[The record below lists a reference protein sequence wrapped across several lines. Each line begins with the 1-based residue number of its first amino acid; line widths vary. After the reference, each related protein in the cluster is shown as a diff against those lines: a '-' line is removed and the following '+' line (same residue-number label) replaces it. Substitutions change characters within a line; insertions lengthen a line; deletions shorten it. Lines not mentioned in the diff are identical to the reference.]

1 MSTANSASV
10 SAPLQA
16 QQEDHKK
23 RSLKSLLPL
32 FRMLLPYKVRIAIA
46 LVALLL
52 SSALVPAIGE
62 GMRLVI
68 DSGFAR
74 GNADML
80 DSTLLVM
87 AVVIGIMGAITYI
100 RVFNVY
106 WVGVRFTADLRMRLY
121 NHILKLSPAFFEAT
135 RTGEAISRL
144 TNDVTLV
151 ETIMGG
157 AMFYAARMFVTMCGC
172 GVMLLVTSVKL
183 SLLALACLPF
193 VALPIVMLGRKLRA
207 LSRAMQDKVADVS
220 TYIDESIHE
229 VRTVQAYGHEE
240 RDRAE
245 FARLANEVAATGI
258 AKNQTLALLITVV
271 TILASGAIG
280 MLFWIGGHDVISGRL
295 SPGALT
301 AFVFYAVIVANA
313 IFVLVEVYGDLQRA
327 AGASERLLEL
337 LATEPGIQA
346 PPNPVAMPAPT
357 GAVQFDRV
365 VFHYPTRPDTAALTD
380 FSLDIKPGEVV
391 ALVGPSG
398 AGKSTVF
405 QMLLRFYDP
414 LGGAVRIDSTDVKTA
429 DPHEVRGRVALVAQD
444 PVVFATTVREN
455 VRYGRTDATDDEVRE
470 ACRHAYALDFIEK
483 LPDGFDANLGERGIR
498 LSGGQKQRIA
508 IARAFLADR
517 SILLLDEA
525 TSALDAESEKMV
537 QLAMAELMKNRT
549 TLIIAHRLATVK
561 SADRIVVMDHGR
573 IVATGTHEA
582 LVREDGLYA
591 RLAAL
596 QFAAGSSL

>member
-1 MSTANSASV
+1 LSSPPEA
-10 SAPLQA
+10 
-16 QQEDHKK
+16 DRKK

-32 FRMLLPYKVRIAIA
+32 FRMLLPYRVRIAVA

-52 SSALVPAIGE
+52 SSGLVLAMGE
-62 GMRLVI
+62 GLRVVI

-74 GNADML
+74 GNPAML
-80 DSTLLVM
+80 DNTLL
-87 AVVIGIMGAITYI
+87 ALGALIAIMGAITYI

-106 WVGVRFTADLRMRLY
+106 WVGVRFTADLRIRLY
-121 NHILKLSPAFFEAT
+121 NHILKLSPAFFETT

-151 ETIMGG
+151 ESIMGG
-157 AMFYAARMFVTMCGC
+157 AMFYATRMFVTMCGC
-172 GVMLLVTSVKL
+172 AVMLLVTSVKL
-183 SLLALACLPF
+183 SLIAMACLPF
-193 VALPIVMLGRKLRA
+193 VALPIMMLGRKLRT
-207 LSRAMQDKVADVS
+207 LSRAMQDRVADVS

-240 RDRAE
+240 RDRSE
-245 FARLANEVAATGI
+245 FKRLANEVAETGV
-258 AKNQTLALLITVV
+258 AKNHTLALLIAAVTV
-271 TILASGAIG
+271 LASGGIG
-280 MLFWIGGHDVISGRL
+280 MLLWIGGHDVLAGRL
-295 SPGALT
+295 SAGALS

-337 LATEPGIQA
+337 LDTEPGIRA
-346 PPNPVAMPAPT
+346 PAQPVSLPPPT
-357 GAVQFDRV
+357 GAVHFDAV
-365 VFHYPTRPDTAALTD
+365 TFHYPTRPDTPALSD
-380 FSLDIKPGEVV
+380 YSLDIKPGEVV

-398 AGKSTVF
+398 AGKTTVF

-414 LGGAVRIDSTDVKTA
+414 LSGTVRIDATDVKTA
-429 DPHEVRGRVALVAQD
+429 DPHAVRGRIALVAQD
-444 PVVFATTVREN
+444 PVIFATSVREN

-483 LPDGFDANLGERGIR
+483 LPDRFDTNLGERGIR

-537 QLAMAELMKNRT
+537 QLAMADLMKNRT

-573 IVATGTHEA
+573 IVAMGTHEE
-582 LVREDGLYA
+582 LVKAGGLYA

-596 QFAAGSSL
+596 QFGAQDLV

>member
-1 MSTANSASV
+1 
-10 SAPLQA
+10 
-16 QQEDHKK
+16 
-23 RSLKSLLPL
+23 
-32 FRMLLPYKVRIAIA
+32 MLLPYKARIVVA

-52 SSALVPAIGE
+52 SSGLVLAMGE
-62 GMRLVI
+62 GLRVVI

-74 GNADML
+74 GNPAML
-80 DSTLLVM
+80 DTTLL
-87 AVVIGIMGAITYI
+87 ALGALIGVMGAITYI

-106 WVGVRFTADLRMRLY
+106 WVGVRFTADLRIRLY
-121 NHILKLSPAFFEAT
+121 NHILKLSPAFFETT

-151 ETIMGG
+151 ESIMGG
-157 AMFYAARMFVTMCGC
+157 AMFYATRMFVTMIGC
-172 GVMLLVTSVKL
+172 AVMLMVTSVKL
-183 SLLALACLPF
+183 SLIAMACLPF
-193 VALPIVMLGRKLRA
+193 IALPIMMLGKKLRT
-207 LSRAMQDKVADVS
+207 LSRAMQDRVADVS

-240 RDRAE
+240 RDRGE
-245 FARLANEVAATGI
+245 FKRLAEEVAATGI
-258 AKNQTLALLITVV
+258 AKNHTLALLISAVTV
-271 TILASGAIG
+271 LASGGIG
-280 MLFWIGGHDVISGRL
+280 MLLWIGGHDVLAGRISA
-295 SPGALT
+295 GALS

-337 LATEPGIQA
+337 LATEPGIRA
-346 PPNPVAMPAPT
+346 PENPILLPPPT
-357 GAVQFDRV
+357 GAVRFDAV
-365 VFHYPTRPDTAALTD
+365 TFHYPTRPDTAALAD
-380 FSLDIKPGEVV
+380 YSLDIKPGEVV

-414 LGGAVRIDSTDVKTA
+414 LSGTVRIDGADVKAA
-429 DPHEVRGRVALVAQD
+429 DPHDVRGRIALVAQD
-444 PVVFATTVREN
+444 PVIFATSVREN
-455 VRYGRTDATDDEVRE
+455 VRYGRTDATDDEVRA
-470 ACRHAYALDFIEK
+470 ACRHAYALDFIEA
-483 LPDGFDANLGERGIR
+483 LPERFDTNLGERGIR

-517 SILLLDEA
+517 SLLLLDEA

-537 QLAMAELMKNRT
+537 QLAMADLMKNRT

-573 IVATGTHEA
+573 IVAMGTHEE
-582 LVREDGLYA
+582 LVSEGGLYA

-596 QFAAGSSL
+596 QFGAPDLMQHSLH

>member
-1 MSTANSASV
+1 
-10 SAPLQA
+10 
-16 QQEDHKK
+16 
-23 RSLKSLLPL
+23 
-32 FRMLLPYKVRIAIA
+32 MLLPYKARIVVA

-52 SSALVPAIGE
+52 SSGLVLAMGE
-62 GMRLVI
+62 GLRVVI

-74 GNADML
+74 GNPGML
-80 DSTLLVM
+80 DTSLLVM
-87 AVVIGIMGAITYI
+87 GALIAVMGAITYI

-106 WVGVRFTADLRMRLY
+106 WVGVRFTADLRIRLY
-121 NHILKLSPAFFEAT
+121 NHILKLSPAFFETT

-151 ETIMGG
+151 ESIMGG
-157 AMFYAARMFVTMCGC
+157 AIFYAARMFVTMCGC

-183 SLLALACLPF
+183 SLIALACLPF
-193 VALPIVMLGRKLRA
+193 VTLPIMMLGNRLRT
-207 LSRAMQDKVADVS
+207 LSRAMQDRVADVS
-220 TYIDESIHE
+220 IYIDESIHE

-240 RDRAE
+240 RDRGE
-245 FARLANEVAATGI
+245 FKRLADEVAATGI
-258 AKNQTLALLITVV
+258 AKNHTLALLIAAVTV
-271 TILASGAIG
+271 LASGAIG
-280 MLFWIGGHDVISGRL
+280 MLLWIGGHDVLAGRL
-295 SPGALT
+295 SAGALS

-337 LATEPGIQA
+337 MGTEPGIRA
-346 PPNPVAMPAPT
+346 PANPVALPPPT
-357 GAVQFDRV
+357 GAVQFDAV
-365 VFHYPTRPDTAALTD
+365 TFHYPTRPDAAALAD
-380 FSLDIKPGEVV
+380 YSLDIKPGDVV

-414 LGGAVRIDSTDVKTA
+414 ADGAVRIDGVDVKTA
-429 DPHEVRGRVALVAQD
+429 DPHEVRGRIALVAQD
-444 PVVFATTVREN
+444 PVIFATSVREN
-455 VRYGRTDATDDEVRE
+455 VRYGRTDATDEQVRE

-483 LPDGFDANLGERGIR
+483 LPGGFDANLGERGIR

-517 SILLLDEA
+517 SVLLLDEA

-537 QLAMAELMKNRT
+537 QLAMADLMKNRT

-573 IVATGTHEA
+573 IVATGTHEQ
-582 LVREDGLYA
+582 LVRAGGLYA

-596 QFAAGSSL
+596 QFGAVEALVDAGAAE

>member
-1 MSTANSASV
+1 LSSSPEA
-10 SAPLQA
+10 
-16 QQEDHKK
+16 ERKK

-32 FRMLLPYKVRIAIA
+32 FRMLLPYKARIVVA

-52 SSALVPAIGE
+52 SSGLVLAMGE
-62 GMRLVI
+62 GLRVVI

-74 GNADML
+74 GNPAML
-80 DSTLLVM
+80 DTTLL
-87 AVVIGIMGAITYI
+87 ALGALIGVMGAITYI

-106 WVGVRFTADLRMRLY
+106 WVGVRFTADLRIRLY
-121 NHILKLSPAFFEAT
+121 NHILKLSPAFFETT

-151 ETIMGG
+151 ESIMGG
-157 AMFYAARMFVTMCGC
+157 AMFYATRMFVTMIGC
-172 GVMLLVTSVKL
+172 AVMLMVTSVKL
-183 SLLALACLPF
+183 SLIAMACLPF
-193 VALPIVMLGRKLRA
+193 IALPIMMLGKKLRT
-207 LSRAMQDKVADVS
+207 LSRAMQDRVADVS

-240 RDRAE
+240 RDRGE
-245 FARLANEVAATGI
+245 FKRLAEEVAATGI
-258 AKNQTLALLITVV
+258 AKNHTLALLISAVTV
-271 TILASGAIG
+271 LASGGIG
-280 MLFWIGGHDVISGRL
+280 MLLWIGGHDVLAGRISA
-295 SPGALT
+295 GALS

-337 LATEPGIQA
+337 LATEPGIRA
-346 PPNPVAMPAPT
+346 PENPILLPPPT
-357 GAVQFDRV
+357 GAVRFDAV
-365 VFHYPTRPDTAALTD
+365 TFHYPTRPDTAALAD
-380 FSLDIKPGEVV
+380 YSLDIKPGEVV

-414 LGGAVRIDSTDVKTA
+414 LSGTVRIDGADVKAA
-429 DPHEVRGRVALVAQD
+429 DPHDVRGRIALVAQD
-444 PVVFATTVREN
+444 PVIFATSVREN
-455 VRYGRTDATDDEVRE
+455 VRYGRTDATDDEVRA
-470 ACRHAYALDFIEK
+470 ACRHAYALDFIEA
-483 LPDGFDANLGERGIR
+483 LPERFDTNLGERGIR

-517 SILLLDEA
+517 SLLLLDEA

-537 QLAMAELMKNRT
+537 QLAMADLMKNRT

-573 IVATGTHEA
+573 IVAMGTHEE
-582 LVREDGLYA
+582 LVSEGGLYA

-596 QFAAGSSL
+596 QFGAPDLMQHSLH

>member
-1 MSTANSASV
+1 LSS
-10 SAPLQA
+10 PPE
-16 QQEDHKK
+16 EDRKK

-32 FRMLLPYKVRIAIA
+32 FRMLLPYRVRIAVA

-52 SSALVPAIGE
+52 SSGLVLAMGE
-62 GMRLVI
+62 GLRVVI

-74 GNADML
+74 GNPAML
-80 DSTLLVM
+80 DNTLL
-87 AVVIGIMGAITYI
+87 ALGALIAIMGAITYI

-106 WVGVRFTADLRMRLY
+106 WVGVRFTADLRIRLY
-121 NHILKLSPAFFEAT
+121 NHILKLSPAFFETT

-151 ETIMGG
+151 ESIMGG
-157 AMFYAARMFVTMCGC
+157 AMFYATRMFVTMCGC
-172 GVMLLVTSVKL
+172 AVMLLVTSVKL
-183 SLLALACLPF
+183 SLIAMACLPF
-193 VALPIVMLGRKLRA
+193 VALPIMMLGRKLRT
-207 LSRAMQDKVADVS
+207 LSRAMQDRVADVS

-240 RDRAE
+240 RDRSE
-245 FARLANEVAATGI
+245 FKRLANEVAETGV
-258 AKNQTLALLITVV
+258 AKNHTLALLIAAVTV
-271 TILASGAIG
+271 LASGGIG
-280 MLFWIGGHDVISGRL
+280 MLLWIGGHDVLAGRL
-295 SPGALT
+295 SAGALS

-337 LATEPGIQA
+337 LDTEPGIRA
-346 PPNPVAMPAPT
+346 PAQPVSLPPPT
-357 GAVQFDRV
+357 GAVHFDAV
-365 VFHYPTRPDTAALTD
+365 TFHYPTRPDTPALSD
-380 FSLDIKPGEVV
+380 YSLDIKPGEVV

-398 AGKSTVF
+398 AGKTTVF

-414 LGGAVRIDSTDVKTA
+414 LSGTVRIDATDVKTA
-429 DPHEVRGRVALVAQD
+429 DPHAVRGRIALVAQD
-444 PVVFATTVREN
+444 PVIFATSVREN

-483 LPDGFDANLGERGIR
+483 LPDRFDTNLGERGIR

-537 QLAMAELMKNRT
+537 QLAMADLMKNRT

-573 IVATGTHEA
+573 IVAMGTHEE
-582 LVREDGLYA
+582 LVKAGGLYA

-596 QFAAGSSL
+596 QFGAQDLV